1 MIAKRGHFAKSCF
14 SHIRGPLRK
23 GERDREET
31 IHMTILFNHKFN
43 RSVTKLFGVS
53 NSFENFLAKL
63 PKISF
68 HSCTFSSGSNEASAN
83 FQRKFIV
90 NLSKYCILFWQC
102 AAFNLKSKIQFE
114 CANKAAANHMCTP
127 KIRLAFRW
135 KCVFTRWSRKT
146 WTGEFYL

>member
-53 NSFENFLAKL
+53 NSFENFLAH
-63 PKISF
+63 SF
-68 HSCTFSSGSNEASAN
+68 WLSGQKYHFTHAHSHLVLMRLVRTFRGSLSSICQNIAFYFDSV
-83 FQRKFIV
+83 QRSIW
-90 NLSKYCILFWQC
+90 NQR
-102 AAFNLKSKIQFE
+102 FNLNVQTKPPQTT
-114 CANKAAANHMCTP
+114 CALQK
-127 KIRLAFRW
+127 FD
-135 KCVFTRWSRKT
+135 
-146 WTGEFYL
+146 